1 MWTSIFE
8 FNYWLK
14 QLFDDVWIWDTL
26 LSMIW
31 QHLPSFESTHIS
43 SFCIIKKRNPQK
55 LGLYFLIFLLNNFW
69 QRRKMQC
76 SLHRDTITPLRYI
89 VYQWKLGCHPPH
101 YRKRDLTKEE
111 KTLSKKSCWTLSR
124 WELWKIKREFTKRPL
139 GSTKGTF
146 KAFSFINAQGCTCG
160 RKIWQKAQK
169 APGHPFI

>member
-31 QHLPSFESTHIS
+31 QHLPSFESAHIS
-43 SFCIIKKRNPQK
+43 SFCIIKKPNAQK

-69 QRRKMQC
+69 QRRRMYC

-89 VYQWKLGCHPPH
+89 VYQWKLGCHPPQQETWLDQGGENTEQKILLNIVKVGTMKNQMRGH
-101 YRKRDLTKEE
+101 E
-111 KTLSKKSCWTLSR
+111 KTFRFHEGHFW
-124 WELWKIKREFTKRPL
+124 
-139 GSTKGTF
+139 
-146 KAFSFINAQGCTCG
+146 SF
-160 RKIWQKAQK
+160 
-169 APGHPFI
+169 